1 MPKRHL
7 DESLMTKFSTFLAGL
22 TVEEVAAHLGLS
34 EERIRQLIRT
44 KEIKA
49 TKIGGWLVRPEDL
62 DEFIRSRTN
71 LNTLQHKDKALGE

>member
-1 MPKRHL
+1 MKELSHPWVWLK
-7 DESLMTKFSTFLAGL
+7 
-22 TVEEVAAHLGLS
+22 VEEVAERLGLS
-34 EERIRQLIRT
+34 EERVRQLIRH

-71 LNTLQHKDKALGE
+71 FKAGV

>member
-1 MPKRHL
+1 MSKR
-7 DESLMTKFSTFLAGL
+7 DELMKELSNPLVWL
-22 TVEEVAAHLGLS
+22 KVEEVAERLGLS
-34 EERIRQLIRT
+34 EERVRQLIRN

-71 LNTLQHKDKALGE
+71 FKAGV

>member
-1 MPKRHL
+1 
-7 DESLMTKFSTFLAGL
+7 MTRLSNLSIWL
-22 TVEEVAAHLGLS
+22 TVEEVASRLGLG

-62 DEFIRSRTN
+62 DDFIRSRTN
-71 LNTLQHKDKALGE
+71 LNPSGKKES